1 MESMRAGLNRFM
13 TRLFTRPSITWQQS
27 FAIILPLLAEHL
39 FNTMFGLLNTGM
51 ISSSGATSLSAVSLV
66 DTLNSFLF
74 VFYTGIATGAS
85 VIVANYR
92 GRGDEKRLHEA
103 SVQAVTSVTL
113 FTIVTMVF
121 IILFNGPLLKLL
133 FGQAEKEVMD
143 KARLYMLGGALTL
156 PFVGAY
162 TSVCGVLRGIG
173 EGKTALGFTM
183 ISAIKY
189 VLLNVLFLNVLDMGI
204 MGLIISITLT
214 RALDMPV
221 LFWLVKKSHSKFY
234 FRFREFFHLNMPM
247 LRSIMKVGF
256 PCAAEQLFFTGGRL
270 VTQSIIVPMG
280 TTAIVTYNIA
290 YNIMSLSQCLV
301 GPVNTAMFTIAG
313 ICIGH
318 NRPEDVRSL
327 TKSYFGLNTV
337 SYTVSIALVALGFNG
352 LIRFYNAP
360 AEAIPMIYLCAMST
374 TVAQP
379 IIHNFGF
386 MLPGVFRA
394 VGDGNYCTVVSL
406 IIMWAVRV
414 FGGYLLGTLFGMG
427 VWGVWVAMILDWVA
441 RAIVFPI
448 RFRGDKWLRHKVIE
462 E

>member
-173 EGKTALGFTM
+173 YA
-183 ISAIKY
+183 
-189 VLLNVLFLNVLDMGI
+189 V
-204 MGLIISITLT
+204 
-214 RALDMPV
+214 
-221 LFWLVKKSHSKFY
+221 
-234 FRFREFFHLNMPM
+234 MPM
-247 LRSIMKVGF
+247 LVSIFGVCGIRIGWI
-256 PCAAEQLFFTGGRL
+256 FTVFAYFKTIPSLYLLYAFSWG
-270 VTQSIIVPMG
+270 I
-280 TTAIVTYNIA
+280 TAILETVYFVRCYKKLKVNPVEKTL
-290 YNIMSLSQCLV
+290 LS
-301 GPVNTAMFTIAG
+301 
-313 ICIGH
+313 
-318 NRPEDVRSL
+318 
-327 TKSYFGLNTV
+327 
-337 SYTVSIALVALGFNG
+337 
-352 LIRFYNAP
+352 
-360 AEAIPMIYLCAMST
+360 
-374 TVAQP
+374 
-379 IIHNFGF
+379 
-386 MLPGVFRA
+386 
-394 VGDGNYCTVVSL
+394 
-406 IIMWAVRV
+406 
-414 FGGYLLGTLFGMG
+414 
-427 VWGVWVAMILDWVA
+427 
-441 RAIVFPI
+441 
-448 RFRGDKWLRHKVIE
+448 
-462 E
+462 